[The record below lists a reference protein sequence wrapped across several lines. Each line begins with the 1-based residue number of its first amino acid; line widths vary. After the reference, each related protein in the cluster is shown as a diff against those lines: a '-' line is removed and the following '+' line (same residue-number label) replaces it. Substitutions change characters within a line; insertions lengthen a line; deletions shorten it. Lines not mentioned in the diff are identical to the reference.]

1 MQDQRLDLAEISSG
15 MAHLHAWTLDAD
27 MQSILKAW
35 EFDSFKTAMAFFAS
49 VGELAEAHD
58 HHPELLSNYKTMRV
72 KLWTHTVHGL
82 TRKDFE
88 LAMAIDQLVEKNFVQ
103 RLQQQSSTD
112 QG

>member
-1 MQDQRLDLAEISSG
+1 MQDQPLDLAEIHRG
-15 MAHLHAWTLDAD
+15 MAHLRAWTLDDD
-27 MQSILKAW
+27 MQSIHKAW

-58 HHPELLSNYKTMRV
+58 HHPELLSNYTTMRV

-88 LAMAIDQLVEKNFVQ
+88 LAVAIDKLVEESFVQ
-103 RLQQQSSTD
+103 RLQPQSNSN